1 MELEQQVTDGVTV
14 LRLTGDIDVSQSLDV
29 REAVGAA
36 LDTGSPVVVDLAG
49 VRFIDSS
56 GIGILVTA
64 HRRQPNGFAVSGA
77 ADAVRRALELTR
89 TDRILRLF
97 DAEAD
102 AVAALRS

>member
-1 MELEQQVTDGVTV
+1 MELEQQVNDGVTV
-14 LRLTGDIDVSQSLDV
+14 LKLTGDIDVSQSLDV

-36 LDTGSPVVVDLAG
+36 IDSGGPVVVDLTD

-64 HRRQPNGFAVSGA
+64 HRRQPNGFGVVGA
-77 ADAVRRALELTR
+77 TGAVRRALELTR

-97 DAEAD
+97 DTEAD
-102 AVAALRS
+102 AVAA